1 MNIDPTKITIENGG
15 WEGCAYLLR
24 AKNGKGKTAET
35 SNPIVGKQVILKTE
49 KKKEVEIEACY

>member
-1 MNIDPTKITIENGG
+1 MGRVCLSAG
-15 WEGCAYLLR
+15 

-49 KKKEVEIEACY
+49 KKKLEVEIEACY